1 MIGRGEVTPE
11 RLRSPFVVVNI
22 VGHVGAKFTSP
33 KSNHERNI
41 LKSMSKI
48 YITGHRNPDM
58 DSLCSAYAYANLK
71 NQVDKDN
78 EYIAV
83 RIGSLTKSIQKF
95 FESIGAEAPVYKN
108 HIYPTVKDV
117 ILGHSEKIDVN
128 MPLTSL
134 SKYYNEVNPS
144 SYPIFDGEEFLGLL
158 TIDDIALWFMQNIEK
173 LEKIDSVPLI
183 KDILKNREERFDATD
198 LFEDGKAI
206 MTKSKLRGFPVY
218 EDNKYIGYVTRRC
231 FLDAPKHNVIL
242 VDHNE
247 LSQSIKGLETANIVE
262 IIDHHR
268 LGTLKTILPI
278 YMDIEPLG
286 STCTIVYQQFLKH
299 NKKPTEIEAK
309 VLLAG
314 LISDTV
320 ILKSPTTTKVD
331 VETAND
337 LTKIAKVDLNEFAEK
352 MFSSMGG
359 LTVDVATEKIE
370 SDFKIYTENGVSV
383 GIGQCEVVTLRDLDN
398 YKEAYLKTLDEV
410 RLKNSLNWAMLM
422 ITDVIKETSVLLTT
436 DFKLNKNI
444 QYKKIETNIYDMPG
458 VLSRK
463 KQLLPDVLSLINQ

>member
-1 MIGRGEVTPE
+1 
-11 RLRSPFVVVNI
+11 
-22 VGHVGAKFTSP
+22 
-33 KSNHERNI
+33 
-41 LKSMSKI
+41 MSII

-71 NQVDKDN
+71 NQIDKEN
-78 EYIAV
+78 EYIPV

-95 FESIGAEAPVYKN
+95 FDGIGAEAPVYKN

-117 ILGHSEKIDVN
+117 ILEQKEKIDVN
-128 MPLTSL
+128 MPLTEL
-134 SKYYNEVNPS
+134 ANYYNEENPS
-144 SYPIFDGEEFLGLL
+144 SYPIYDKDEFVALL
-158 TIDDIALWFMQNIEK
+158 SVDDIALWFMENIDK
-173 LEKIDSVPLI
+173 MGKVDKVPLI
-183 KDILKNREERFDATD
+183 KDIIKKRDERFDATD
-198 LFEDGKAI
+198 LLEDDKVI
-206 MTKSKLRGFPVY
+206 MTKSKLRGYPVY

-247 LSQSIKGLETANIVE
+247 ASQSIKGLETANIVE

-268 LGTLKTILPI
+268 LGALKTILPI
-278 YMDIEPLG
+278 YLDIEPLG
-286 STCTIVYQQFLKH
+286 STCTIVYKQFMKY
-299 NKKPTEIEAK
+299 NIKPTETVAK

-320 ILKSPTTTKVD
+320 ILKSPTTTKTDIEVA
-331 VETAND
+331 ED
-337 LTKIAKVDLNEFAEK
+337 LTKLANVNLNEFAEK

-359 LTVDVATEKIE
+359 LTADVANEKIE
-370 SDFKIYTENGVSV
+370 SDFKIYAENGISV
-383 GIGQCEVVTLRDLDN
+383 GIGQCEVVTLRDLNN
-398 YKEAYLKTLDEV
+398 YKDAYLKTLDEV
-410 RLKNSLNWAMLM
+410 RMKNSLDWAMLM

-444 QYKKIETNIYDMPG
+444 QYRKIENNVYDMPG

>member
-1 MIGRGEVTPE
+1 
-11 RLRSPFVVVNI
+11 
-22 VGHVGAKFTSP
+22 
-33 KSNHERNI
+33 
-41 LKSMSKI
+41 MSKI

-71 NQVDKDN
+71 NRIDSDN
-78 EYIAV
+78 EYIPV
-83 RIGSLTKSIQKF
+83 RIGNLTKSIQKF
-95 FESIGAEAPVYKN
+95 FESIGAEPPIYKN
-108 HIYPTVKDV
+108 HIYPVVKDV
-117 ILGHSEKIDVN
+117 ILEPGERIDIN
-128 MPLTSL
+128 MPLVSL
-134 SKYYNEVNPS
+134 SKFYNEVNPS
-144 SYPIFDGEEFLGLL
+144 SYPIYDGNDFVGLL
-158 TIDDIALWFMQNIEK
+158 SVDDIAIWLMQKLEK
-173 LEKIDSVPLI
+173 NEKIDSETLI
-183 KDILKNREERFDATD
+183 KDVLKIREDKFDALD
-198 LFEDGKAI
+198 YFEDGKAI
-206 MTKSKLRGFPVY
+206 MIKSKLRGFPVY

-231 FLDAPKHNVIL
+231 FLESPKHNVIL

-247 LSQSIKGLETANIVE
+247 ASQSIKGLETANIVE

-268 LGTLKTILPI
+268 LGALKTILPI

-286 STCTIVYQQFLKH
+286 STCTIVYQQYLKH
-299 NKKPTEIEAK
+299 NVKPNEIEAK

-320 ILKSPTTTKVD
+320 ILKSPTTTKTD
-331 VETAND
+331 IDTAND
-337 LTKIAKVDLNEFAEK
+337 LTKLAKVNLNEFAEK

-359 LTVDVATEKIE
+359 LTADVANEKIE
-370 SDFKIYTENGVSV
+370 SDFKIYAENGVSV

-444 QYKKIETNIYDMPG
+444 QYKKIENNIYDMPG

-463 KQLLPDVLSLINQ
+463 KQLLPDILSLINQ

>member
-1 MIGRGEVTPE
+1 
-11 RLRSPFVVVNI
+11 
-22 VGHVGAKFTSP
+22 
-33 KSNHERNI
+33 
-41 LKSMSKI
+41 MSKI

-58 DSLCSAYAYANLK
+58 DSLCSAYAYASLK

-173 LEKIDSVPLI
+173 SEKIDSVPLI

-320 ILKSPTTTKVD
+320 IVKSPTTTKVD
-331 VETAND
+331 IETAND

>member
-1 MIGRGEVTPE
+1 
-11 RLRSPFVVVNI
+11 
-22 VGHVGAKFTSP
+22 
-33 KSNHERNI
+33 
-41 LKSMSKI
+41 MSKI

-71 NQVDKDN
+71 NQIDKEN
-78 EYIAV
+78 KYIPV

-95 FESIGAEAPVYKN
+95 FDGIGAEAPIYKN

-117 ILGHSEKIDVN
+117 ILEQKEKIDVN
-128 MPLTSL
+128 MPLTEL
-134 SKYYNEVNPS
+134 ANYYNEENPS
-144 SYPIFDGEEFLGLL
+144 SYPIYDKDEFVALL
-158 TIDDIALWFMQNIEK
+158 SVDDIALWFMHNIDK
-173 LEKIDSVPLI
+173 MGKVDKVPLI
-183 KDILKNREERFDATD
+183 KDIIKKRDERFDATD
-198 LFEDGKAI
+198 LLEDDKVI
-206 MTKSKLRGFPVY
+206 MTKSKLRGYPVY

-247 LSQSIKGLETANIVE
+247 ASQSIKGLETANIVE

-268 LGTLKTILPI
+268 LGALKTILPI
-278 YMDIEPLG
+278 YLDIEPLG
-286 STCTIVYQQFLKH
+286 STCTIVYKQFMKY
-299 NKKPTEIEAK
+299 NIKPSETVAK

-320 ILKSPTTTKVD
+320 ILKSPTTTKTDIEVAED
-331 VETAND
+331 LKKLAN
-337 LTKIAKVDLNEFAEK
+337 VDLNEFAEK

-359 LTVDVATEKIE
+359 LTADVANEKIE
-370 SDFKIYTENGVSV
+370 ADFKIYAENGVSV
-383 GIGQCEVVTLRDLDN
+383 GIGQCEVVTLRDMNN
-398 YKEAYLKTLDEV
+398 YKDAYLKTLDEV
-410 RLKNSLNWAMLM
+410 RMKNSLDWAMLM

-444 QYKKIETNIYDMPG
+444 QYRKIENNVYDMPG

>member
-1 MIGRGEVTPE
+1 
-11 RLRSPFVVVNI
+11 
-22 VGHVGAKFTSP
+22 
-33 KSNHERNI
+33 
-41 LKSMSKI
+41 MSKI

-71 NQVDKDN
+71 NQIDSDN

-95 FESIGAEAPVYKN
+95 FESIGAEPPIYKN
-108 HIYPTVKDV
+108 HIYPVVQDV
-117 ILGHSEKIDVN
+117 ILEPGERIDVN
-128 MPLTSL
+128 MPLVRL
-134 SKYYNEVNPS
+134 SYFYNDVNPS
-144 SYPIFDGEEFLGLL
+144 SYPIYDGNEFLGLL
-158 TIDDIALWFMQNIEK
+158 SVDDIAIWLMQK
-173 LEKIDSVPLI
+173 LEKNENIDSKTLI
-183 KDILKNREERFDATD
+183 KDVLKIREDKFDATD

-206 MTKSKLRGFPVY
+206 MIKSKLRGFPVY
-218 EDNKYIGYVTRRC
+218 EDNKYLGYVTRRC
-231 FLDAPKHNVIL
+231 FLEAPKHNVIL

-247 LSQSIKGLETANIVE
+247 ASQSIKGLETANIVE

-268 LGTLKTILPI
+268 LGALKTILPI

-299 NKKPTEIEAK
+299 NMKPDEIVAK

-320 ILKSPTTTKVD
+320 ILKSPTTTKID

-337 LTKIAKVDLNEFAEK
+337 LTKLAKVNLNEFAEK

-359 LTVDVATEKIE
+359 LTADVANEKIE
-370 SDFKIYTENGVSV
+370 SDFKIYAENGVSV
-383 GIGQCEVVTLRDLDN
+383 GIGQCEVVTLKDLDN

-410 RLKNSLNWAMLM
+410 RQKNSLNWAMLM
-422 ITDVIKETSVLLTT
+422 VTDVIKETSVLFTT
-436 DFKLNKNI
+436 DFKLNKNL
-444 QYKKIETNIYDMPG
+444 QYKKLENNIYDMPG

-463 KQLLPDVLSLINQ
+463 KQLLPDILSIINQ

>member
-1 MIGRGEVTPE
+1 MAVLRV
-11 RLRSPFVVVNI
+11 RSPFVVVNI
-22 VGHVGAKFTSP
+22 VGHVVAKFTGP

-173 LEKIDSVPLI
+173 SEKIDSVPLI

-218 EDNKYIGYVTRRC
+218 EDNKCIGYVTRRC

-331 VETAND
+331 IVTAND

>member
-1 MIGRGEVTPE
+1 
-11 RLRSPFVVVNI
+11 
-22 VGHVGAKFTSP
+22 
-33 KSNHERNI
+33 
-41 LKSMSKI
+41 MSKI

-58 DSLCSAYAYANLK
+58 DSLCSAYAYADLK
-71 NQVDKDN
+71 NKIDSNN

-83 RIGSLTKSIQKF
+83 RIGNLTKSIQKF

-117 ILGHSEKIDVN
+117 ILEPSEKMDVN
-128 MPLTSL
+128 MPLTTL
-134 SKYYNEVNPS
+134 SKYYNEENPS
-144 SYPIFDGEEFLGLL
+144 SYPIYDGGEFVGLL
-158 TIDDIALWFMQNIEK
+158 SIDNIALWFMQNIEK
-173 LEKIDSVPLI
+173 LGKIDKAPLI
-183 KDILKNREERFDATD
+183 KDVIKKREERFEAED

-206 MTKSKLRGFPVY
+206 LTKSKLRGYPVY

-247 LSQSIKGLETANIVE
+247 ASQSIKGLETANIVE

-268 LGTLKTILPI
+268 LGALKTTLPI

-286 STCTIVYQQFLKH
+286 STCTIVYQQYLKH
-299 NKKPTEIEAK
+299 NMKPNEIEAK

-320 ILKSPTTTKVD
+320 ILKSPTTTKID
-331 VETAND
+331 VEAAHE
-337 LTKIAKVDLNEFAEK
+337 LSKIAKVDLNEFAQK

-359 LTVDVATEKIE
+359 LTVDAANEKIE

-398 YKEAYLKTLDEV
+398 YKEAYLKVLDEV

-444 QYKKIETNIYDMPG
+444 QYKKIENNVYDMPG

-463 KQLLPDVLSLINQ
+463 KQLLPDILSIINQ

>member
-1 MIGRGEVTPE
+1 
-11 RLRSPFVVVNI
+11 
-22 VGHVGAKFTSP
+22 
-33 KSNHERNI
+33 
-41 LKSMSKI
+41 MSKI

-58 DSLCSAYAYANLK
+58 DSLCSASAYASLQ

-173 LEKIDSVPLI
+173 SEKIDSVPLI

-331 VETAND
+331 IETAND

>member
-1 MIGRGEVTPE
+1 
-11 RLRSPFVVVNI
+11 
-22 VGHVGAKFTSP
+22 
-33 KSNHERNI
+33 
-41 LKSMSKI
+41 MSII

-71 NQVDKDN
+71 NQIDKEN
-78 EYIAV
+78 EYIPV

-95 FESIGAEAPVYKN
+95 FDGIGAKAPVYKN

-117 ILGHSEKIDVN
+117 ILTQKEKIDVN
-128 MPLTSL
+128 MPLTEL
-134 SKYYNEVNPS
+134 ANYYNEVNPS
-144 SYPIFDGEEFLGLL
+144 SYPIYDKDEFVALL
-158 TIDDIALWFMQNIEK
+158 SVDDIALWFMHNIDK
-173 LEKIDSVPLI
+173 MGKVDKVPLI
-183 KDILKNREERFDATD
+183 KDIIKKRDERFDATD
-198 LFEDGKAI
+198 LLEDDKVI
-206 MTKSKLRGFPVY
+206 MTKSKLRGYPVY

-247 LSQSIKGLETANIVE
+247 ASQSIKGLETANIVE

-268 LGTLKTILPI
+268 LGALKTILPI
-278 YMDIEPLG
+278 YLDIEPLG
-286 STCTIVYQQFLKH
+286 STCTIVYKQFMKY
-299 NKKPTEIEAK
+299 NIKPSEIVAK

-320 ILKSPTTTKVD
+320 ILKSPTTTKTDIEVAED
-331 VETAND
+331 LKKLAN
-337 LTKIAKVDLNEFAEK
+337 VDLNEFAEK

-359 LTVDVATEKIE
+359 LTADVANEKIE
-370 SDFKIYTENGVSV
+370 ADFKIYAENGVSV
-383 GIGQCEVVTLRDLDN
+383 GIGQCEVVTLRDMNN
-398 YKEAYLKTLDEV
+398 YKDAYLKTLDEV
-410 RLKNSLNWAMLM
+410 RMKNSLDWAMLM

-444 QYKKIETNIYDMPG
+444 QYRKIENNVYYMPG

>member
-1 MIGRGEVTPE
+1 
-11 RLRSPFVVVNI
+11 
-22 VGHVGAKFTSP
+22 
-33 KSNHERNI
+33 
-41 LKSMSKI
+41 MSKI

-71 NQVDKDN
+71 NKIDSDN
-78 EYIAV
+78 EYIPV
-83 RIGSLTKSIQKF
+83 RIGNLTKSIQKF
-95 FESIGAEAPVYKN
+95 FESIGAEPPIYKN
-108 HIYPTVKDV
+108 HIYPVVKDV
-117 ILGHSEKIDVN
+117 ILEPGERIDIN
-128 MPLTSL
+128 MPLVSL
-134 SKYYNEVNPS
+134 SKFYNEVNPS
-144 SYPIFDGEEFLGLL
+144 SYPIYDGNDFVGLL
-158 TIDDIALWFMQNIEK
+158 SVDDIAIWLMQKLEK
-173 LEKIDSVPLI
+173 NEKIDSETLI
-183 KDILKNREERFDATD
+183 KDVLKIREDKFDALD
-198 LFEDGKAI
+198 YFEDGKAI
-206 MTKSKLRGFPVY
+206 MIKSKLRGFPVY

-231 FLDAPKHNVIL
+231 FLESPKHNVIL

-247 LSQSIKGLETANIVE
+247 ASQSIKGLETANIVE

-268 LGTLKTILPI
+268 LGALKTILPI

-286 STCTIVYQQFLKH
+286 STCTIVYQQYLKH
-299 NKKPTEIEAK
+299 NVKPNEIEAK

-320 ILKSPTTTKVD
+320 ILKSPTTTKTD
-331 VETAND
+331 IDTAND
-337 LTKIAKVDLNEFAEK
+337 LTKLAKVNLNEFAEK

-359 LTVDVATEKIE
+359 LTADVANEKIE
-370 SDFKIYTENGVSV
+370 SDFKIYAENGVSV

-444 QYKKIETNIYDMPG
+444 QYKKIEKNIYDMPG

-463 KQLLPDVLSLINQ
+463 KQLLPDILSLINQ

>member
-1 MIGRGEVTPE
+1 
-11 RLRSPFVVVNI
+11 
-22 VGHVGAKFTSP
+22 
-33 KSNHERNI
+33 
-41 LKSMSKI
+41 MSKI

-58 DSLCSAYAYANLK
+58 DSLCSAYAYASLK
-71 NQVDKDN
+71 NQVDKN
-78 EYIAV
+78 NTYIAV

-95 FESIGAEAPVYKN
+95 FDSIGAKAPVYKN

-117 ILGHSEKIDVN
+117 ILDPGERIDAN

-134 SKYYNEVNPS
+134 SKFYNDENPS
-144 SYPIFDGEEFLGLL
+144 SYPIYDGDEFLGLL
-158 TIDDIALWFMQNIEK
+158 TIDDIAMWFIQNVEK
-173 LEKIDSVPLI
+173 DGKIGSVPLI
-183 KDILKNREERFDATD
+183 KDILKKRDDKFDATD
-198 LFEDGKAI
+198 LFEDG
-206 MTKSKLRGFPVY
+206 
-218 EDNKYIGYVTRRC
+218 NYIGYVTRRC

-247 LSQSIKGLETANIVE
+247 ASQSIKGLETANIVE

-268 LGTLKTILPI
+268 LGALKTILPI
-278 YMDIEPLG
+278 YMDVEPLG

-299 NKKPTEIEAK
+299 GKKPTETEAK

-320 ILKSPTTTKVD
+320 ILKSPTTTPTD
-331 VETAND
+331 VETAGE
-337 LTKIAKVDLNEFAEK
+337 LTKLAKVDLNEFAEK

-359 LTVDVATEKIE
+359 LTADIANEKIE
-370 SDFKIYTENGVSV
+370 SDFKIYAENGISV
-383 GIGQCEVVTLRDLDN
+383 GIGQCEVVTLRDLDS
-398 YKEAYLKTLDEV
+398 YKDAYLKTLDEV
-410 RLKNSLNWAMLM
+410 RQKNSLNWAMLM

-444 QYKKIETNIYDMPG
+444 QYKKLENNIYDMPG

-463 KQLLPDVLSLINQ
+463 KQLLPDILSLINQ

>member
-1 MIGRGEVTPE
+1 
-11 RLRSPFVVVNI
+11 
-22 VGHVGAKFTSP
+22 
-33 KSNHERNI
+33 
-41 LKSMSKI
+41 MSKI

-58 DSLCSAYAYANLK
+58 DSLCSAYAYADLK
-71 NQVDKDN
+71 NQIDKKN
-78 EYIAV
+78 KYIAV

-95 FESIGAEAPVYKN
+95 FASIGAEAPKYKN

-117 ILGHSEKIDVN
+117 ILEPDKKIDVN

-134 SKYYNEVNPS
+134 SQYYNEDNPS
-144 SYPIFDGEEFLGLL
+144 SYPIYDGDEFLGLL
-158 TIDDIALWFMQNIEK
+158 TIDDIALWFMHNIDER
-173 LEKIDSVPLI
+173 EEIDSVPII
-183 KDILKNREERFDATD
+183 KDILKKRDDRFDATD
-198 LFEDGKAI
+198 LFEDGKQV
-206 MTKSKLRGFPVY
+206 MTKSKLRGYPVY

-247 LSQSIKGLETANIVE
+247 ASQSIKGLETANIVE

-268 LGTLKTILPI
+268 LGALKTILPI

-286 STCTIVYQQFLKH
+286 STCTIVYQLYLK
-299 NKKPTEIEAK
+299 NNLKPSETVAK

-320 ILKSPTTTKVD
+320 ILKSPTTTQTDVD
-331 VETAND
+331 TANE
-337 LTKIAKVDLNEFAEK
+337 LTKLANVTLNEFAEK

-359 LTVDVATEKIE
+359 LTEDVANEKIE
-370 SDFKIYTENGVSV
+370 SDFKIYAENGISV
-383 GIGQCEVVTLRDLDN
+383 GIGQCEVVTLKDLSN
-398 YKEAYLKTLDEV
+398 YKDAYLKTLEEV
-410 RLKNSLNWAMLM
+410 RLKNSLDWAMLM

-444 QYKKIETNIYDMPG
+444 QYKKIENNIYDMPA

-463 KQLLPDVLSLINQ
+463 KQLLPDILSLINQ

>member
-1 MIGRGEVTPE
+1 
-11 RLRSPFVVVNI
+11 
-22 VGHVGAKFTSP
+22 
-33 KSNHERNI
+33 
-41 LKSMSKI
+41 MSKI

-71 NQVDKDN
+71 NRIDSDN
-78 EYIAV
+78 EYIPV
-83 RIGSLTKSIQKF
+83 RIGNLTKSIQKF
-95 FESIGAEAPVYKN
+95 FESIGAEPPIYKN
-108 HIYPTVKDV
+108 HIYPVVKDV
-117 ILGHSEKIDVN
+117 ILEPGERIDIN
-128 MPLTSL
+128 MPLVSL
-134 SKYYNEVNPS
+134 SKFYNEVNPS
-144 SYPIFDGEEFLGLL
+144 SYPIYDGNNFVGLL
-158 TIDDIALWFMQNIEK
+158 SVDDIAIWLMQKLEK
-173 LEKIDSVPLI
+173 NEKIDSETLI
-183 KDILKNREERFDATD
+183 KDVLKIREDKFDALD
-198 LFEDGKAI
+198 YFEDGKAI
-206 MTKSKLRGFPVY
+206 MIKSKLRGFPVY

-231 FLDAPKHNVIL
+231 FLESPKHNVIL

-247 LSQSIKGLETANIVE
+247 ASQSIKGLETANIVE

-286 STCTIVYQQFLKH
+286 STCTIVYQQYLKH
-299 NKKPTEIEAK
+299 NVKPNEIEAK

-320 ILKSPTTTKVD
+320 ILKSPTTTKTD
-331 VETAND
+331 IDTAND
-337 LTKIAKVDLNEFAEK
+337 LTKLAKVNLNEFAEK

-359 LTVDVATEKIE
+359 LTADVANEKIE
-370 SDFKIYTENGVSV
+370 SDFKIYAENGVSV

-444 QYKKIETNIYDMPG
+444 QYKKIENNIYDMPG

-463 KQLLPDVLSLINQ
+463 KQLLPDILSLINQ

>member
-1 MIGRGEVTPE
+1 
-11 RLRSPFVVVNI
+11 
-22 VGHVGAKFTSP
+22 
-33 KSNHERNI
+33 
-41 LKSMSKI
+41 
-48 YITGHRNPDM
+48 M
-58 DSLCSAYAYANLK
+58 DSLCSAYGYANLK
-71 NQVDKDN
+71 NQIDKEN
-78 EYIAV
+78 EYIPV
-83 RIGSLTKSIQKF
+83 RIGTLTKSIQKF
-95 FESIGAEAPVYKN
+95 FESIGAEAPEFKN
-108 HIYPTVKDV
+108 HIYPVVKDV
-117 ILGHSEKIDVN
+117 LLDPGEKIDVN
-128 MPLTSL
+128 MPVSILT
-134 SKYYNEVNPS
+134 KYYNEVNPS
-144 SYPIFDGEEFLGLL
+144 AYPIYDGDEFIGILSV
-158 TIDDIALWFMQNIEK
+158 DDMALWFMNNIEHLNNTNK
-173 LEKIDSVPLI
+173 VLLI
-183 KDILKNREERFDATD
+183 KDIIKIREDRFEADD
-198 LFEDGKAI
+198 FFEDGKAI
-206 MTKSKLRGFPVY
+206 MMKSKLRGFPVY

-231 FLDAPKHNVIL
+231 FLEAPKHNVIL

-247 LSQSIKGLETANIVE
+247 ASQSIKGLETANIVE

-268 LGTLKTILPI
+268 LGALKTILPI

-299 NKKPTEIEAK
+299 NMKPDETVAK

-320 ILKSPTTTKVD
+320 ILKSPTTTKTDVD
-331 VETAND
+331 TAND
-337 LTKIAKVDLNEFAEK
+337 LTKLAKVDLNEFAQK

-359 LTVDVATEKIE
+359 LTADIANEKIE
-370 SDFKIYTENGVSV
+370 SDFKIYAENGVSV

-444 QYKKIETNIYDMPG
+444 QYRKLENNIYDMPG

-463 KQLLPDVLSLINQ
+463 KQLLPDILSIINQ

>member
-1 MIGRGEVTPE
+1 
-11 RLRSPFVVVNI
+11 
-22 VGHVGAKFTSP
+22 
-33 KSNHERNI
+33 
-41 LKSMSKI
+41 MSKI

-58 DSLCSAYAYANLK
+58 DSLCSAYAYASLK
-71 NQVDKDN
+71 NQIDKDN

-95 FESIGAEAPVYKN
+95 FESIGAEAPIYKN
-108 HIYPTVKDV
+108 HIYPIVKDV
-117 ILGHSEKIDVN
+117 ILGHSERIDAN

-134 SKYYNEVNPS
+134 SEYYNEVNPS
-144 SYPIFDGEEFLGLL
+144 SYPIFDGDEFLGLL
-158 TIDDIALWFMQNIEK
+158 TIDDIALWFMQNLEK
-173 LEKIDSVPLI
+173 HGKIDSVPVI
-183 KDILKNREERFDATD
+183 KDVLKNREEKFDATD

-320 ILKSPTTTKVD
+320 ILKSPTTTKID
-331 VETAND
+331 VETADD

-383 GIGQCEVVTLRDLDN
+383 GIGQCEVVTLKDLDN
-398 YKEAYLKTLDEV
+398 YKEVYLKTLDEV

-444 QYKKIETNIYDMPG
+444 QYKKLETNIYDMPG

>member
-1 MIGRGEVTPE
+1 
-11 RLRSPFVVVNI
+11 
-22 VGHVGAKFTSP
+22 
-33 KSNHERNI
+33 
-41 LKSMSKI
+41 MSKI

-58 DSLCSAYAYANLK
+58 DSLCSAYGYANLK
-71 NQVDKDN
+71 NQIDTDN
-78 EYIAV
+78 EYIPI
-83 RIGSLTKSIQKF
+83 RIGNLTKSIQKF
-95 FESIGAEAPVYKN
+95 FESIGAKPPVYKN
-108 HIYPTVKDV
+108 HIYPIVKDV
-117 ILGHSEKIDVN
+117 ILEPGERIDVN
-128 MPLTSL
+128 MPLVKL
-134 SKYYNEVNPS
+134 SKFYNEVNPS
-144 SYPIFDGEEFLGLL
+144 SYPIYDGDEFLGLL
-158 TIDDIALWFMQNIEK
+158 SVDDIAIWLMQKLEK
-173 LEKIDSVPLI
+173 SEKIDSETLI
-183 KDILKNREERFDATD
+183 KDVLKIREDKFDATD
-198 LFEDGKAI
+198 MFEDGKAI
-206 MTKSKLRGFPVY
+206 MIKSKLRGFPVY

-231 FLDAPKHNVIL
+231 FLEAPKHNVIL

-247 LSQSIKGLETANIVE
+247 ASQSIKGLETANIVE

-268 LGTLKTILPI
+268 LGALKTILPI

-299 NKKPTEIEAK
+299 NIKPNETVAK

-320 ILKSPTTTKVD
+320 ILKSPTTTKTDVD
-331 VETAND
+331 TAND
-337 LTKIAKVDLNEFAEK
+337 LTKLAKVNLNEFAEK

-359 LTVDVATEKIE
+359 LTSDIANEKIE
-370 SDFKIYTENGVSV
+370 ADFKIYAENGVSV

-444 QYKKIETNIYDMPG
+444 QYKKLEDNIYDMPG

-463 KQLLPDVLSLINQ
+463 KQLLPDILSIINQ

>member
-1 MIGRGEVTPE
+1 
-11 RLRSPFVVVNI
+11 
-22 VGHVGAKFTSP
+22 
-33 KSNHERNI
+33 
-41 LKSMSKI
+41 MSKI

-58 DSLCSAYAYANLK
+58 DSLCSAYAYADLK
-71 NQVDKDN
+71 NKIDSNN

-83 RIGSLTKSIQKF
+83 RIGNLTKSIQKF

-117 ILGHSEKIDVN
+117 ILEPSEKMDVN
-128 MPLTSL
+128 MPLTTL
-134 SKYYNEVNPS
+134 SKYYNEENPS
-144 SYPIFDGEEFLGLL
+144 SYPIYDGGEFVGLL
-158 TIDDIALWFMQNIEK
+158 SIDNIALWFMQNIEK
-173 LEKIDSVPLI
+173 LGKIDKAPLI
-183 KDILKNREERFDATD
+183 KDVIKKREERFEAED

-206 MTKSKLRGFPVY
+206 LTKSKLRGYPVY

-247 LSQSIKGLETANIVE
+247 ASQSIKGLETANIVE

-268 LGTLKTILPI
+268 LGALKTTIPI

-286 STCTIVYQQFLKH
+286 STCTIVYQQYLKH
-299 NKKPTEIEAK
+299 NMKPNEIEAK

-320 ILKSPTTTKVD
+320 ILKSPTTTKID
-331 VETAND
+331 VEAAHE
-337 LTKIAKVDLNEFAEK
+337 LSKIAKVDLNEFAQK

-359 LTVDVATEKIE
+359 LTVDAANEKIE

-398 YKEAYLKTLDEV
+398 YKEAYLKVLDEV

-444 QYKKIETNIYDMPG
+444 QYKKIENNVYDMPG

-463 KQLLPDVLSLINQ
+463 KQLLPDILSIINQ